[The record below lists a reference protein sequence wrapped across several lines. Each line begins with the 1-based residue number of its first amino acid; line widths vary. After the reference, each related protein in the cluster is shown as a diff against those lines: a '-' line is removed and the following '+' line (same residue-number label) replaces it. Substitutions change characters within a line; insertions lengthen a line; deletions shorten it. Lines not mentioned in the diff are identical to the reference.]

1 MSSAP
6 VRKQRPQR
14 SAVPPLP
21 PFEELDRTHHRVL
34 ELLDQFD
41 RLLDHVDAN
50 GPDDEARTL
59 ARDIHAFF
67 NEHARQHHVEEER
80 LIFPGL
86 LGSGNA
92 ELVQHV
98 LRLQQD
104 HGWLEE
110 DWLELAPQIEA
121 IGNGFNWYD
130 LAMLRQALPVF
141 RALYEEHIALE
152 ESMIYPEA
160 KKRQA
165 ALAAGSAARQG

>member
-14 SAVPPLP
+14 PAAPPLP

-34 ELLDQFD
+34 ELLDQLD
-41 RLLDHVDAN
+41 RLLAHVDAN
-50 GPDDEARTL
+50 GPDEEARVI
-59 ARDIHAFF
+59 ARDIHTFF
-67 NEHARQHHVEEER
+67 SEHARQHHADEER

-86 LGSGNA
+86 LSSGNA
-92 ELVQHV
+92 DLVQHV

-110 DWLELAPQIEA
+110 DWLELAPQLEA
-121 IGNGFNWYD
+121 IGKGFNWYD

-165 ALAAGSAARQG
+165 ALAAGSAARHG